1 MMGLAEP
8 SRARPALAPMQG
20 NVCAILRAETRAGF
34 DQEFAALMSDL
45 AHHVRSD
52 EPGCESYVVTRA
64 MGSPAHFAIHARFRD
79 WRAFEAHADTAHLSR
94 LMPRLNAL
102 LVAPLA
108 MEIFLEA

>member
-8 SRARPALAPMQG
+8 SRAQAALAPQVG
-20 NVCAILRAETRAGF
+20 NVCAILRAETRAGR
-34 DQEFAALMSDL
+34 DEDFAAVMSDL
-45 AHHVRSD
+45 AHHVRAD

-64 MGSPAHFAIHARFRD
+64 MGSPAHFAIHARFKD

-94 LMPRLNAL
+94 LMPRLNSL
-102 LVAPLA
+102 LVAPMA